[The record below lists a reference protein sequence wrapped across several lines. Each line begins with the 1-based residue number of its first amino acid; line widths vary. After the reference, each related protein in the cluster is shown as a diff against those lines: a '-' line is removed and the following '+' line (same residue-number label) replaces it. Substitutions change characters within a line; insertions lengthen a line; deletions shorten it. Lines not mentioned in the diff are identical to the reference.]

1 MQEVD
6 VFCVCICSVGQQ
18 RCRWHKSLVPM
29 PFSETGFY
37 VASQQFQRFRG
48 FITYLYLVLCVI
60 RRFIFDR
67 SEKEISLLDFYT
79 WQHSTADSRMKPAL
93 LSQYSYNILHQF
105 IRILLFFADT
115 IPRRKISFAP
125 SKQTSQ
131 QSTRNTFFVTKN
143 WSISDLNQNMLPFA
157 VNRAA
162 WRSFDFAAGLLLTY
176 NGFALKRLESHRFV
190 QTLLP
195 SGSITKRICWPL
207 HFMRPP
213 Y

>member
-79 WQHSTADSRMKPAL
+79 WQHSTAGSRMKPAL

-125 SKQTSQ
+125 SKQTVS
-131 QSTRNTFFVTKN
+131 STVDTKQFFSSSLLKIDPFLVYIK
-143 WSISDLNQNMLPFA
+143 ICYLPFA
-157 VNRAA
+157 VNRLH
-162 WRSFDFAAGLLLTY
+162 DDL
-176 NGFALKRLESHRFV
+176 
-190 QTLLP
+190 
-195 SGSITKRICWPL
+195 SILQRNC
-207 HFMRPP
+207 